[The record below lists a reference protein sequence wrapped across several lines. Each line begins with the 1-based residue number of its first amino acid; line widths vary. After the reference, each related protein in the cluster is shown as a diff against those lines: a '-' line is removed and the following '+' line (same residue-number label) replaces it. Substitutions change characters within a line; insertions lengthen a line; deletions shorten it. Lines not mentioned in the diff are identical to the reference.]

1 VAAAAGVARAADK
14 PLAVFPG
21 GTFNHFAKQID
32 CATTDRT
39 IAAVKYGT
47 VEKVDVVT
55 LNGGTTLLNTASI
68 GIYPRFVEIREK
80 YEGKTGKT
88 VAAVIAAW
96 QVLKDENAVEIRY
109 DGKTLK
115 TSLFFLGNSLYQP
128 SGFAPVDRATIE
140 DGLLDVRMLETG
152 RRFSRLRTVVALLS
166 GNLGRSP
173 LYHELHRPEF
183 HCEILSEPTEVAYDG
198 EVGDKVSELDFVA
211 HYRVL
216 SVYRP

>member
-1 VAAAAGVARAADK
+1 
-14 PLAVFPG
+14 
-21 GTFNHFAKQID
+21 
-32 CATTDRT
+32 
-39 IAAVKYGT
+39 
-47 VEKVDVVT
+47 
-55 LNGGTTLLNTASI
+55 
-68 GIYPRFVEIREK
+68 
-80 YEGKTGKT
+80 
-88 VAAVIAAW
+88 
-96 QVLKDENAVEIRY
+96 
-109 DGKTLK
+109 
-115 TSLFFLGNSLYQP
+115 
-128 SGFAPVDRATIE
+128 
-140 DGLLDVRMLETG
+140 MLETG